1 MGVRD
6 VNVFSLRG
14 EFKNAGDISA
24 PFFPTNGLEILAA
37 AIGTDTVSGSAPHY
51 HHTFAPANILN
62 SLTVEKNLGGFQSL
76 QFVGT
81 KVGKYSIKATT
92 GDTETEFSASFIGKD
107 ANVLDTPS
115 SPITIV
121 NENPFVFAEAE
132 ITLFGELTAQVTAI
146 NIDIDNGLKPTYTFN
161 QSHDLEFLSSLTRH
175 ITGSLTVVFDSL
187 DDATWGYYTQMIN
200 GSSGSLVANWTHTST
215 GASLQITLPQI
226 FLTKYADDVKMDS
239 IIMTTLD
246 YEAVYDLAADP
257 PNSIGVL
264 VINDVATAY

>member
-14 EFKNAGDISA
+14 EFKNAGDVSA

-37 AIGTDTVSGSAPHY
+37 AIGTDVVTGTSPHY
-51 HHTFAPANILN
+51 HHTFSPANVLN
-62 SLTVEKNLGGFQSL
+62 SLTVEKNLGGYQSL
-76 QFVGT
+76 QFTGT
-81 KVGKYSIKATT
+81 RVGKYSIKATT
-92 GDTETEFSASFIGKD
+92 GDTETEFTASFIGKD

-121 NENPFVFAEAE
+121 NENPFVFAEAS
-132 ITLFGELTAQVTAI
+132 ITLFGNLTAQVTAI

-161 QSHDLEFLSSLTRH
+161 QSHDLEFLSPLTRH

-187 DDATWGYYTQMIN
+187 DDTDWGYYTKMID
-200 GSSGSLVANWTHTST
+200 GTYGALVADWTHADT
-215 GASLQITLPQI
+215 GAELTVTLPKI

-239 IIMTTLD
+239 IIMSTLD
-246 YEAVYDLAADP
+246 FEAVYDLTASP
-257 PNSIGVL
+257 PHSISVL
-264 VINDVATAY
+264 VINAIATAY